1 MIVGDFEAQMAII
14 GIFDQWKFLKK
25 KCSLLSMEV
34 PGIMIYP
41 SFKVIWEML
50 MKVFWDD
57 KKGAFHEQKKMR
69 IARKIEHINITIMY
83 VLYVCVYN
91 YN

>member
-1 MIVGDFEAQMAII
+1 
-14 GIFDQWKFLKK
+14 
-25 KCSLLSMEV
+25 MEV

-57 KKGAFHEQKKMR
+57 KKVLFMSKKR
-69 IARKIEHINITIMY
+69 
-83 VLYVCVYN
+83 
-91 YN
+91 

>member
-1 MIVGDFEAQMAII
+1 
-14 GIFDQWKFLKK
+14 
-25 KCSLLSMEV
+25 MEV

-57 KKGAFHEQKKMR
+57 KKALFMSKKKMR
-69 IARKIEHINITIMY
+69 IAKKNRTHKYNNNVRT
-83 VLYVCVYN
+83 VCMCI
-91 YN
+91 

>member
-1 MIVGDFEAQMAII
+1 
-14 GIFDQWKFLKK
+14 
-25 KCSLLSMEV
+25 MEV

-57 KKGAFHEQKKMR
+57 KKRCFSWAKKDEDSQKNRTHKY
-69 IARKIEHINITIMY
+69 NNN
-83 VLYVCVYN
+83 VCTVCMCI
-91 YN
+91 